1 MGVVPCLFYI
11 RQGAVTG
18 TRGLAEQMGG
28 AFEYEAGDL
37 FPVSAAV
44 AGRAVTAT
52 YRACADTFVLA
63 ISVADMRGLAQR
75 SPAFTEFLNLRTA
88 KFLELSRKALQAAY
102 AAHAS
107 ADQSLERPLGEL
119 IADARHMRTRNA
131 LERGA

>member
-1 MGVVPCLFYI
+1 MTASDVDYFLSHARQHYFAPEEILVEPVNGVVQQLFYI

-63 ISVADMRGLAQR
+63 LPG
-75 SPAFTEFLNLRTA
+75 FLMA
-88 KFLELSRKALQAAY
+88 CASSRMTTLHGCIC
-102 AAHAS
+102 HAS
-107 ADQSLERPLGEL
+107 VR
-119 IADARHMRTRNA
+119 
-131 LERGA
+131 